1 MKNNSRNFYICFLI
15 YQVLIIFNAL
25 IGKYY
30 VNAQR
35 YNVILTL
42 LFSAFFILTIFYFC
56 LLTKKTI
63 KDAKTTAYVNIL
75 KEQQQLKEKHNQEI
89 NKRRSETI
97 IFQNGIK
104 TKLSTLHTLLLN
116 KDYTNAI
123 MYFKKISVEFHNTNF
138 HTHCSDNLLNA
149 ILASKR
155 HIAEEHGI
163 CINYNISL
171 PQQFTLISSSVSC
184 IFFNLLDNGIEA
196 CIRSQNINPFL
207 NITTRYKEEFLTIHM
222 ENTKKPDESF
232 THHTVK
238 FDALSH
244 GFGLSIIEEI
254 VQDYN
259 GSCEW
264 IDHGNTFESTLLLH
278 YSPFISQE

>member
-1 MKNNSRNFYICFLI
+1 MKNNSRKFYICFLI
-15 YQVLIIFNAL
+15 YQILIIFNAL

-42 LFSAFFILTIFYFC
+42 LFSTFFMLTIFYFC

-89 NKRRSETI
+89 SKRHSETI
-97 IFQNGIK
+97 AFQNDIK
-104 TKLSTLHTLLLN
+104 HKLTILHTFLQN
-116 KDYTNAI
+116 NDHTDAI
-123 MYFKKISVEFHNTNF
+123 TYFRKISMEFQETRF

-149 ILASKR
+149 ILDSKR
-155 HIAEEHGI
+155 QLAEEHGI
-163 CINYNISL
+163 CINYHINL
-171 PQQFTLISSSVSC
+171 PPQFTPISSSVSC

-196 CIRSQNINPFL
+196 CIRSQSISPFL
-207 NITTRYKEEFLTIHM
+207 NLTTKYMDEFLTIHM
-222 ENTKKPDESF
+222 ENTKKPDEVFSN
-232 THHTVK
+232 HTVK
-238 FDALSH
+238 YDSLNH

-254 VQDYN
+254 VQGYN

-264 IDHGNTFESTLLLH
+264 IDHGDTFESTLLLN
-278 YSPFISQE
+278 YPPFISQE